1 MITAKVVGATG
12 YGGLGI
18 IEGLLRHP
26 QTEITSLVARADD
39 TRRIDEFYPH
49 LRGFCDLRVQV
60 AGSEID
66 RSKPDVVFFATP
78 NGVGMNEAR
87 AYLDQDIR
95 VIDYSGDFRFPD
107 PAVYEQ
113 WYGRPHAS
121 PDLLAEAVY
130 GLPELYREQIAGA
143 RLVANIG
150 CFAVGAILALAP
162 ALKLGLIEPTGI
174 VVDGKTGVSGAGK
187 TPKPGFHFP
196 HANENVAAYRV
207 VEHQHTPE
215 IEWQL
220 SRQAEAPVNLTFVA
234 HLVPTSRGIL
244 DTCYARLTQPLTA
257 DEARAAYR
265 EFYAGSRFV
274 RISDDGTCHGTGA
287 VLGSNFCDL
296 AINVNER
303 TNTLIVT
310 AAEDNLVKGQ
320 AGSALQNMNVMFGLD
335 EGLGLDHWGQY
346 P

>member
-162 ALKLGLIEPTGI
+162 ALRLGLIEPTGI